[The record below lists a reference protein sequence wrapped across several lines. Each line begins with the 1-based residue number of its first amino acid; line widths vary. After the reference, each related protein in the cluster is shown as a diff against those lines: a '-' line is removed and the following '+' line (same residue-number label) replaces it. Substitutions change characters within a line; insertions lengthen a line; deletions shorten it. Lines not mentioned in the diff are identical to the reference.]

1 MTLSSMTGFARS
13 DGHMK
18 GMSWYWE
25 VKSVN
30 SRSLD
35 VRCRLPQGLE
45 SLEGEVKELA
55 QARFHRGSLQ
65 VNLEL
70 KREIES
76 EIKVNETALNEV
88 LALARAL
95 QQKHGL
101 PPPTIEGL
109 LAVRG
114 VLETVER
121 EDDENPLA
129 LRNKLLLQ
137 SLAEAFDVLLRNRR
151 AEGAKLKKILC
162 AHVERISELG
172 EHARD
177 CPARTAERIK
187 ARLEEQVE
195 RLLESGRSFDPDR
208 LHQEA
213 LLLAAR
219 SDIQEE
225 LDRIFAHVGAARELL
240 ADGAGPVGRKLD
252 FLAQEFH
259 REANTLC
266 AKSQDR
272 SLSSI
277 GLNLKGVIDQMR
289 EQVQN
294 VE

>member
-18 GMSWYWE
+18 GISWFWE
-25 VKSVN
+25 VKSGN

-45 SLEGEVKELA
+45 SLEGEIKELA

-65 VNLEL
+65 VNLDL
-70 KREIES
+70 KREVES

-95 QQKHGL
+95 QDKHGL

-121 EDDENPLA
+121 EDDEQSLA
-129 LRNKLLLQ
+129 LRNSLLLQ
-137 SLAEAFDVLLRNRR
+137 SLAEAFDILVRNRR
-151 AEGAKLKKILC
+151 AEGAKLKRILS
-162 AHVERISELG
+162 AHIERISELG
-172 EHARD
+172 QHARD
-177 CPARTAERIK
+177 CPARTADRIK
-187 ARLEEQVE
+187 ARLAEQVD

-240 ADGAGPVGRKLD
+240 EDGAGPVGRKLD

-277 GLNLKGVIDQMR
+277 GLNLKAVIDQMR

>member
-18 GMSWYWE
+18 GMSWFWE

-45 SLEGEVKELA
+45 RLEAEIKELA

-76 EIKVNETALNEV
+76 EIRVNETALNEV
-88 LALARAL
+88 LALARSL
-95 QQKHGL
+95 QEKHGL

-121 EDDENPLA
+121 EDDEESMA

-137 SLAEAFDVLLRNRR
+137 SLADAFDVLVGNRR
-151 AEGAKLKKILC
+151 AEGAKLKGILS
-162 AHVERISELG
+162 AQIERISELG
-172 EHARD
+172 EDARD
-177 CPARTAERIK
+177 CPARTADRIRV
-187 ARLEEQVE
+187 RLGEQID
-195 RLLESGRSFDPDR
+195 RLLVSGRSFDPDR

-213 LLLAAR
+213 LLIAAR

-225 LDRIFAHVGAARELL
+225 LDRIFAHVGAARELV
-240 ADGAGPVGRKLD
+240 DNGAGPVGRKLD

-266 AKSQDR
+266 AKSQDK

-277 GLNLKGVIDQMR
+277 GLNLKAVIDQMR

>member
-18 GMSWYWE
+18 GMSWFWE

-45 SLEGEVKELA
+45 RLEAEIKELA

-76 EIKVNETALNEV
+76 EIRVNETALNEV
-88 LALARAL
+88 LALARSL
-95 QQKHGL
+95 QEKHGL

-121 EDDENPLA
+121 EDDEESMA

-137 SLAEAFDVLLRNRR
+137 SLADAFDVLVGNRR
-151 AEGAKLKKILC
+151 AEGAKLKGILS
-162 AHVERISELG
+162 AQIERISELG
-172 EHARD
+172 EDARD
-177 CPARTAERIK
+177 CPARTADRIRV
-187 ARLEEQVE
+187 RLGEQID

-213 LLLAAR
+213 LLIAAR

-225 LDRIFAHVGAARELL
+225 LDRIFAHVGAARELV
-240 ADGAGPVGRKLD
+240 DNGAGPVGRKLD

-266 AKSQDR
+266 AKSQDK

-277 GLNLKGVIDQMR
+277 GLNLKAVIDQMR